1 VIRLSDGR
9 GSASL
14 STLIAV
20 FVAGSLVGALAAVEV
35 VPANRVGSAV
45 AVGPDGNGVTN
56 DGTSSTTT
64 NANGTPKTGPAA
76 SGAPVTTKGNG
87 KNGGTA
93 TTVVAPSKF
102 QCRAGANGGAT
113 DRGVTATEIHL
124 ATTIVASGPGAS
136 FLGEM
141 KYAMQAVAT
150 QVNNSGGICGRR
162 LTIGGQPI
170 QTRDDGWVASDG
182 ARYLRNYIQDK
193 NIFAIPVGAS
203 SEGLRVVVDSG
214 DLDRAQFP
222 AVGTDGLAINQYA
235 KSDGSAQQW
244 VWPIATATVSSAR
257 IMAEDAVKRGA
268 KSPGVVFDNNYRFGK
283 EAAAAFSAEIKR
295 LTGQSVAGTN
305 SQNTCNERY
314 CGIPAAQPSYS
325 GDAQR
330 FYGAKPDYVAMFL
343 EPDTALTWML
353 DQNTPAATSKD
364 VPYGYGAA
372 QPLFTK
378 QFESQCRAK
387 CDQMVVWSGFKPF
400 VEKYKNDPAVIDYVR
415 ALKGTN
421 RQADE
426 YNQFTQSAYVGMQFF
441 VAALRAVGPELTRAR
456 LKQVLD
462 HMVYTDGLTLQG
474 TLRMTPLSRFANI
487 TMQAF
492 TMQYKGTPG
501 LWRLGTIRRDPR
513 PQVD

>member
-35 VPANRVGSAV
+35 VPADRVPTAAAG
-45 AVGPDGNGVTN
+45 
-56 DGTSSTTT
+56 GTGTTT
-64 NANGTPKTGPAA
+64 TQQNNSGVPGGTTTG
-76 SGAPVTTKGNG
+76 SGTTGTGTTVTTGGSKG
-87 KNGGTA
+87 GGGSG
-93 TTVVAPSKF
+93 TTVVPPSKF
-102 QCRAGANGGAT
+102 QCRANANGGST
-113 DRGVTATEIHL
+113 DRGVSATQINL

-141 KYAMQAVAT
+141 KYAMQAVVD
-150 QVNNSGGICGRR
+150 QVNRSGGICGRR
-162 LTIGGQPI
+162 LHIE
-170 QTRDDGWVASDG
+170 TRDDGWVASTG
-182 ARYLRNYIQDK
+182 AQYLRNYINNK
-193 NIFAIPVGAS
+193 GIFAIPVGAS

-214 DLDRAQFP
+214 DLDAAKFP
-222 AVGTDGLAINQYA
+222 SVGTDGLAINQYA

-244 VWPIATATVSSAR
+244 VWPVATATVSSAR

-268 KSPGVVFDNNYRFGK
+268 KNPGVVFDNNYRFGK
-283 EAAAAFSAEIKR
+283 EAAAAFSAEVKR
-295 LTGQSVAGTN
+295 LTGHGVKGAN
-305 SQNTCNERY
+305 AQNTCNESY

-325 GDAQR
+325 GDVQR
-330 FYGAKPDYVAMFL
+330 FYDSKPDYVAMFL
-343 EPDTALTWML
+343 EPDTALTWMQ
-353 DQNTPAATSKD
+353 DQNTPSATDKTI
-364 VPYGYGAA
+364 PYGYGAA

-378 QFESQCRAK
+378 QFESQCRTK
-387 CDQMVVWSGFKPF
+387 CDQMVVWSGFKPY
-400 VEKYKNDPAVIDYVR
+400 VEKYKNDPSVINYVR

-441 VAALRAVGPELTRAR
+441 VAALRAVGPELTRER
-456 LKQVLD
+456 LKTVLD

-474 TLRMTPLSRFANI
+474 TLKMLPTSRFANV

-501 LWRLGTIRRDPR
+501 LWRLGAVRRDPR

>member
-1 VIRLSDGR
+1 MNRLSEGR

-14 STLIAV
+14 GTLIAV
-20 FVAGSLVGALAAVEV
+20 FVAGSLVGAMAAVEV
-35 VPANRVGSAV
+35 VPAKNATTAV
-45 AVGPDGNGVTN
+45 AGAPGTTT
-56 DGTSSTTT
+56 DGTNVPGAT
-64 NANGTPKTGPAA
+64 NGPVAPGA
-76 SGAPVTTKGNG
+76 SAGPVTTVGGQKGG
-87 KNGGTA
+87 GGTA
-93 TTVVAPSKF
+93 TTVVAPSKY
-102 QCRAGANGGAT
+102 QCRGGANGGST
-113 DRGVTATEIHL
+113 DRGVFGDHINL

-141 KYAMQAVAT
+141 KYAMQAVID
-150 QVNNSGGICGRR
+150 QVNHSGGICGRR
-162 LTIGGQPI
+162 LVL
-170 QTRDDGWVASDG
+170 QTRDDSWSSSTG
-182 ARYLRNYIQDK
+182 AQYLRNYINDK
-193 NIFAIPVGAS
+193 SIFAIPVGAS
-203 SEGLRVVVDSG
+203 SEGLRVVVDSH
-214 DLDRAQFP
+214 DLDAAHFP

-235 KSDGSAQQW
+235 DKSGSPQQW

-268 KSPGVVFDNNYRFGK
+268 KNPGVVFDNNYKFGQ
-283 EAAAAFSAEIKR
+283 EAAAAFSAEVKR
-295 LTGQSVAGTN
+295 LTGHGVKGEN
-305 SQNTCNERY
+305 SQNTCNESY

-330 FYGAKPDYVAMFL
+330 FYDSKPDYVAMFL

-353 DQNTPAATSKD
+353 DQNTPSATDKA

-378 QFESQCRAK
+378 QFESQCRTK

-400 VEKYKNDPAVIDYVR
+400 VERYKNDPAVITYVR
-415 ALKGTN
+415 SLKGTN

-441 VAALRAVGPELTRAR
+441 VAALRAVGPELTRDR
-456 LKQVLD
+456 LKTVLD
-462 HMVYTDGLTLQG
+462 HMTYTDGLTLQG
-474 TLRMTPLSRFANI
+474 TLKMLPTSRFANT

-501 LWRLGTIRRDPR
+501 LWRLGPVRRDPR